1 MEPILIVMAAG
12 LGSRYGGNK
21 QIDPISKED
30 DIIMD
35 FSLFDARRA
44 GFKKVIFVIKH
55 ELETALKEHLKNT
68 VGDLMEC
75 HFVFQELTDIPEGF
89 EVPEGR
95 VKPWGTGHAI
105 YVTRD
110 LIDAPFAVINAD
122 DYYGNEAF
130 QLIYG
135 FLTSKADKT
144 HHCMVGF
151 NVENTLSE
159 NGSVSRGICK
169 QENNYLTY
177 IEEHTDVH
185 RVAEGTFKG
194 VITGT
199 NTNGECDVI
208 PDGTAVSMN
217 LWGFGKEYIEVI
229 KNDLSEA
236 LTDIL
241 NTNPL
246 KGEFYLPTSIGN
258 QVKNGNASVE
268 ILHSPD
274 RWFGVTY
281 KEDKPRVV
289 ATIEE
294 MKQARI
300 YPRILWSKKE
310 DS

>member
-1 MEPILIVMAAG
+1 MEPILVVMAAG

-21 QIDPISKED
+21 QIDTISNEG

-44 GFKKVIFVIKH
+44 GFKKVIFVIN
-55 ELETALKEHLKNT
+55 EALKPILEDHLKST
-68 VGDLMEC
+68 IGDMMDY
-75 HFVFQELTDIPEGF
+75 HFVFQKLSDIPDEF
-89 EVPEGR
+89 KVPDGR

-105 YVTRD
+105 YSVRD
-110 LIDAPFAVINAD
+110 YIDAPFAVINAD

-130 QLIYG
+130 QLIYN
-135 FLTSKADKT
+135 FLSNKADKT

-151 NVENTLSE
+151 NIENTLSE

-169 QENNYLTY
+169 EKNNYLTY

-185 RVAEGTFKG
+185 REKDGTFKD
-194 VITGT
+194 VITGK
-199 NTNGECDVI
+199 NMKGECDII
-208 PDGTAVSMN
+208 PDGTSVSMN
-217 LWGFGKEYIEVI
+217 LWGFGQEYIDAI
-229 KNDLSEA
+229 KKDLSEA
-236 LTDIL
+236 LRDIL
-241 NTNPL
+241 NNNPL

-258 QVKNGNASVE
+258 QVAENKASVE

-281 KEDKPRVV
+281 KEDKPLVV

-300 YPRILWSKKE
+300 YPRILWEKSQ
-310 DS
+310 

>member
-1 MEPILIVMAAG
+1 MEPILVVMAAG

-21 QIDPISKED
+21 QIDTISNEG

-44 GFKKVIFVIKH
+44 GFKKVIFVINETLKPI
-55 ELETALKEHLKNT
+55 LEDHLKST
-68 VGDLMEC
+68 IGDMMDY
-75 HFVFQELTDIPEGF
+75 HFVFQKLSDIPDEF
-89 EVPEGR
+89 EVPDGR

-105 YVTRD
+105 YSARD
-110 LIDAPFAVINAD
+110 YIDAPFAVINAD

-130 QLIYG
+130 QLIYN
-135 FLTSKADKT
+135 FLSSKADET

-151 NVENTLSE
+151 NIENTLSE

-169 QENNYLTY
+169 EKNNYLTY

-185 RVAEGTFKG
+185 REKDGTFKD
-194 VITGT
+194 VITGK
-199 NTNGECDVI
+199 NMKGECDII
-208 PDGTAVSMN
+208 PDGTSVSMN
-217 LWGFGKEYIEVI
+217 LWGFGKEYIDII
-229 KNDLSEA
+229 KEDLSEA
-236 LTDIL
+236 LRDIL
-241 NTNPL
+241 DNNPL

-258 QVKNGNASVE
+258 QVAENKASVE

-281 KEDKPRVV
+281 KEDKPLVV

-300 YPRILWSKKE
+300 YPRILWEKSQ
-310 DS
+310 

>member
-1 MEPILIVMAAG
+1 MEPILVVMAAG

-21 QIDPISKED
+21 QIDKISNEG

-44 GFKKVIFVIKH
+44 GFKKVIFVIN
-55 ELETALKEHLKNT
+55 EALKPVLEEHLMST
-68 VGDLMEC
+68 IGDMMDY
-75 HFVFQELTDIPEGF
+75 HFVFQKLSDIPDEF
-89 EVPEGR
+89 EVPDGR

-105 YVTRD
+105 YSARD
-110 LIDAPFAVINAD
+110 YIDAPFAVINAD

-130 QLIYG
+130 QLIYN
-135 FLTSKADKT
+135 FLSSKADKT

-151 NVENTLSE
+151 NIENTLSE

-169 QENNYLTY
+169 EKNNYLTY

-185 RVAEGTFKG
+185 REKDGTFKD
-194 VITGT
+194 VITGK
-199 NTNGECDVI
+199 NMKGECDVI
-208 PDGTAVSMN
+208 PDGTSVSMN
-217 LWGFGKEYIEVI
+217 LWGFGKEYIDVI
-229 KNDLSEA
+229 KKDLSEA
-236 LTDIL
+236 LRDIL
-241 NTNPL
+241 DNNPL

-258 QVKNGNASVE
+258 QVAENKASVE

-281 KEDKPRVV
+281 KEDKPLVV

-294 MKQARI
+294 MKRARI
-300 YPRILWSKKE
+300 YPRILWEKSQ
-310 DS
+310 

>member
-1 MEPILIVMAAG
+1 MEPILVVMAAG

-21 QIDPISKED
+21 QIDTISNEG

-44 GFKKVIFVIKH
+44 GFKKVIFVINETLKPV
-55 ELETALKEHLKNT
+55 LEDHLKST
-68 VGDLMEC
+68 IGDMMDY
-75 HFVFQELTDIPEGF
+75 HFVFQKLSDIPDEF
-89 EVPEGR
+89 EVPDGR

-105 YVTRD
+105 YSARD
-110 LIDAPFAVINAD
+110 YIDAPFAVINAD

-130 QLIYG
+130 QLIYN
-135 FLTSKADKT
+135 FLSNKADKT

-151 NVENTLSE
+151 NIENTLSE

-169 QENNYLTY
+169 EKNNYLTY

-185 RVAEGTFKG
+185 REKDGTFKD
-194 VITGT
+194 VITGK
-199 NTNGECDVI
+199 NMKGECDVI
-208 PDGTAVSMN
+208 PDGTSVSMN
-217 LWGFGKEYIEVI
+217 LWGFGKEYIDII
-229 KNDLSEA
+229 KEDLIEA
-236 LTDIL
+236 LRDIL
-241 NTNPL
+241 DNNPL

-258 QVKNGNASVE
+258 QVAENKASVE

-281 KEDKPRVV
+281 KEDKPLVV

-294 MKQARI
+294 MKRARI
-300 YPRILWSKKE
+300 YPRILWEKSQ
-310 DS
+310 

>member
-1 MEPILIVMAAG
+1 MEPILVVMAAG

-21 QIDPISKED
+21 QIDTISNEG

-44 GFKKVIFVIKH
+44 GFKKVIFVIN
-55 ELETALKEHLKNT
+55 EALKPVLEEHLMST
-68 VGDLMEC
+68 IGDMMDY
-75 HFVFQELTDIPEGF
+75 HFVFQKLSDIPDEF
-89 EVPEGR
+89 EVPDGR

-105 YVTRD
+105 YSAREY
-110 LIDAPFAVINAD
+110 IDAPFAVINAD

-130 QLIYG
+130 QLIYN
-135 FLTSKADKT
+135 FLSNKADKT

-151 NVENTLSE
+151 NIENTLSE

-169 QENNYLTY
+169 EKNNHLTY

-185 RVAEGTFKG
+185 REKDGTFKD
-194 VITGT
+194 VITGK
-199 NTNGECDVI
+199 NMKGECDVI
-208 PDGTAVSMN
+208 PDGTSVSMN
-217 LWGFGKEYIEVI
+217 LWGFGKEYIDII
-229 KNDLSEA
+229 KEDLSEA
-236 LTDIL
+236 LRDIL
-241 NTNPL
+241 DNNPL

-258 QVKNGNASVE
+258 QVAENKASVE

-281 KEDKPRVV
+281 KEDKPLVV

-294 MKQARI
+294 MKRARI
-300 YPRILWSKKE
+300 YPRILWEKSQ
-310 DS
+310 

>member
-1 MEPILIVMAAG
+1 MEPILVVMAAG

-21 QIDPISKED
+21 QIDTISNEG

-44 GFKKVIFVIKH
+44 GFKKVIFVINESLKPV
-55 ELETALKEHLKNT
+55 LEEHLKST
-68 VGDLMEC
+68 IGDMMDY
-75 HFVFQELTDIPEGF
+75 HFVFQKLSDIPDEF
-89 EVPEGR
+89 EVPDGR

-105 YVTRD
+105 YSARD
-110 LIDAPFAVINAD
+110 YIDAPFGVINAD

-130 QLIYG
+130 QLIYN
-135 FLTSKADKT
+135 FLSNKADKT

-151 NVENTLSE
+151 NIENTLSE

-169 QENNYLTY
+169 EKNNYLTY

-185 RVAEGTFKG
+185 REKDGTFKD
-194 VITGT
+194 VITGK
-199 NTNGECDVI
+199 NMKGECDII
-208 PDGTAVSMN
+208 PDGTSVSMN
-217 LWGFGKEYIEVI
+217 LWGFGKEYIDII
-229 KNDLSEA
+229 KEDLSEA
-236 LTDIL
+236 LRDIL
-241 NTNPL
+241 DNNPL

-258 QVKNGNASVE
+258 QVAENKASVE

-281 KEDKPRVV
+281 KEDKPLVV

-294 MKQARI
+294 MKRARI
-300 YPRILWSKKE
+300 YPRILWEKSQ
-310 DS
+310 

>member
-1 MEPILIVMAAG
+1 MEPILVVMAAG

-21 QIDPISKED
+21 QIDTISNEG

-44 GFKKVIFVIKH
+44 GFKKVIFVINETLKPI
-55 ELETALKEHLKNT
+55 LEDHLKST
-68 VGDLMEC
+68 IGDMMDY
-75 HFVFQELTDIPEGF
+75 HFVFQKLSDIPDEF
-89 EVPEGR
+89 EVPDGR

-105 YVTRD
+105 YSARD
-110 LIDAPFAVINAD
+110 YIDAPFAVINAD

-130 QLIYG
+130 QLIYN
-135 FLTSKADKT
+135 FLSNKADKT

-151 NVENTLSE
+151 NIENTLSE

-169 QENNYLTY
+169 EKNNYLTY

-185 RVAEGTFKG
+185 REKDGTFKD
-194 VITGT
+194 VITGK
-199 NTNGECDVI
+199 NMKGECDII
-208 PDGTAVSMN
+208 PDGTSVSMN
-217 LWGFGKEYIEVI
+217 LWGFGKEYIDII
-229 KNDLSEA
+229 KEDLSEA
-236 LTDIL
+236 LRDIL
-241 NTNPL
+241 DNNPL

-258 QVKNGNASVE
+258 QVAENKASVE

-281 KEDKPRVV
+281 KEDKPLVV

-300 YPRILWSKKE
+300 YPRILWEKSQ
-310 DS
+310 

>member
-1 MEPILIVMAAG
+1 MEPILVVMAAG

-21 QIDPISKED
+21 QIDTISNEG

-44 GFKKVIFVIKH
+44 GFKKVIFVINETLKPI
-55 ELETALKEHLKNT
+55 LEDHLKST
-68 VGDLMEC
+68 IGDMMDF
-75 HFVFQELTDIPEGF
+75 HFVFQKLSDIPDEF
-89 EVPEGR
+89 EVPDGR

-105 YVTRD
+105 YSARD
-110 LIDAPFAVINAD
+110 YIDAPFAVINAD

-130 QLIYG
+130 QLIYI
-135 FLTSKADKT
+135 FLSSKADKT

-151 NVENTLSE
+151 NIENTLSE

-169 QENNYLTY
+169 EKNNYLTY

-185 RVAEGTFKG
+185 REKDGTFKD
-194 VITGT
+194 VITGK
-199 NTNGECDVI
+199 NMKGECDII
-208 PDGTAVSMN
+208 PDGTSVSMN
-217 LWGFGKEYIEVI
+217 LWGFGKEYIDII
-229 KNDLSEA
+229 KEDLSEA
-236 LTDIL
+236 LRDIL
-241 NTNPL
+241 DNNPL

-258 QVKNGNASVE
+258 QVAENKASVE

-281 KEDKPRVV
+281 KEDKPLVV

-300 YPRILWSKKE
+300 YPRILWEKSQ
-310 DS
+310 